1 MGLERVAGILSNTEN
16 FTRFDKTP
24 SNYEGDLF
32 QEIFETIGTLCNHRY
47 GGTLPLDTSNLS
59 IEESRD
65 CAFRVLAD
73 HVRTLA
79 FSIADGILPGNEG
92 RNYVLRR
99 ILRRALMYARK
110 LDLPD
115 GSFSKLA
122 PTVVKT
128 MGDAFP
134 ELVNQ
139 QDIIRKVLEAEENS
153 FEKTLQRGL
162 QFLEKLAGES
172 QEEISGEDAFLLYDT
187 YGFPLDLTQLIAR
200 EKGLSV
206 DEDGFQSAME
216 QQRQRG
222 RASRKTEVIS
232 VSRETGEHKATLF
245 AGFSRDNLVNF
256 DATISEAIT
265 NERGIFLIL
274 DQSPFYAEMGG
285 QIGDTG
291 TIETQGNTFHVTNT
305 ILDASGRHLHEVEDA
320 LPGNLEGQ
328 RVRCSVNTCRRQGIQ
343 CHHTATHLLHWGLRE
358 TLGTHVRQA
367 GSLVEEGRL
376 RFDFSHFEPVSD
388 NTLRTIEEKINSRIL
403 QHAAV
408 ETLEIAFDDKPDDVI
423 SFFGEKYGERV
434 RVVDIG
440 GYSKELCGGC
450 HVLNTAE
457 LGLFKIISETG
468 IAAGTRRVEAIAANP
483 AHQLANSAL
492 RTLGNLAHRLNC
504 TQEEVEKRLDNLL
517 LESREMDKQI
527 KEHRQQEM
535 AQQADDLGGQLQ
547 EVNGLKCLIYSMN
560 NSNPKEI
567 QSLAVSTFK
576 KIGADVLLMGGATN
590 GKVFLN
596 ALCSGKA
603 IAEGYNAG
611 EIVRN
616 VLQVIGGNG
625 GGKPDFA
632 TGGGKDNGEFGN
644 ILEALQAQPVGLKS

>member
-1 MGLERVAGILSNTEN
+1 
-16 FTRFDKTP
+16 
-24 SNYEGDLF
+24 
-32 QEIFETIGTLCNHRY
+32 
-47 GGTLPLDTSNLS
+47 
-59 IEESRD
+59 
-65 CAFRVLAD
+65 
-73 HVRTLA
+73 
-79 FSIADGILPGNEG
+79 
-92 RNYVLRR
+92 
-99 ILRRALMYARK
+99 
-110 LDLPD
+110 
-115 GSFSKLA
+115 
-122 PTVVKT
+122 
-128 MGDAFP
+128 
-134 ELVNQ
+134 
-139 QDIIRKVLEAEENS
+139 
-153 FEKTLQRGL
+153 
-162 QFLEKLAGES
+162 
-172 QEEISGEDAFLLYDT
+172 
-187 YGFPLDLTQLIAR
+187 
-200 EKGLSV
+200 
-206 DEDGFQSAME
+206 
-216 QQRQRG
+216 
-222 RASRKTEVIS
+222 
-232 VSRETGEHKATLF
+232 
-245 AGFSRDNLVNF
+245 
-256 DATISEAIT
+256 
-265 NERGIFLIL
+265 
-274 DQSPFYAEMGG
+274 
-285 QIGDTG
+285 
-291 TIETQGNTFHVTNT
+291 
-305 ILDASGRHLHEVEDA
+305 
-320 LPGNLEGQ
+320 
-328 RVRCSVNTCRRQGIQ
+328 
-343 CHHTATHLLHWGLRE
+343 
-358 TLGTHVRQA
+358 
-367 GSLVEEGRL
+367 
-376 RFDFSHFEPVSD
+376 PVSD

-596 ALCSGKA
+596 ALCS
-603 IAEGYNAG
+603 
-611 EIVRN
+611 
-616 VLQVIGGNG
+616 
-625 GGKPDFA
+625 
-632 TGGGKDNGEFGN
+632 
-644 ILEALQAQPVGLKS
+644 